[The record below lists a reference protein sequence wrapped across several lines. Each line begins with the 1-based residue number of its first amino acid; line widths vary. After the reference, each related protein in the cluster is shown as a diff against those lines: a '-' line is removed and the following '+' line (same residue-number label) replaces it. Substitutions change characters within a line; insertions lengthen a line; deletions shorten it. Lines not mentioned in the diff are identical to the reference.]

1 MSRKTED
8 HAAHRAVVER
18 DARIDNAQET
28 DPTGDPGTPVIAGE
42 QQEAAVA
49 AAASIE
55 TASLRAERDQLL
67 ERLARLQAE
76 WDNYRKREQR
86 ERADFRDYAVANV
99 IEQFLPVVDN
109 FQLALKSDGS
119 TEQLR
124 AGVELIV
131 KQMEEVLRNLNV
143 QIVPA
148 VGAQFDPR
156 VHDALDMVERN
167 DVPDHEVIDEVR
179 RGYTLRERM
188 LRPALV
194 RVAKNEEQKS
204 A

>member
-1 MSRKTED
+1 MSRRTED
-8 HAAHRAVVER
+8 HAAHRATVER
-18 DARIDNAQET
+18 DARIDTAQET
-28 DPTGDPGTPVIAGE
+28 DPTGDPSTPVIAGE

-49 AAASIE
+49 AAASID
-55 TASLRAERDQLL
+55 TSSLRAERDQLL
-67 ERLARLQAE
+67 ERLVRLQAE

-109 FQLALKSDGS
+109 FQLALKSGGS
-119 TEQLR
+119 AEQLR

-156 VHDALDMVERN
+156 VHEALDMVERN
-167 DVPDHEVIDEVR
+167 DVPDREVIDEVR